1 MVTSKSYVRE
11 EPGVPFIIR
20 VLWFFLIGWH
30 VTLYWIVAAWVLNLT
45 IIGMPLGLWMLN
57 RVPLVL
63 TLRTQR
69 TYSVGEIRDGQ
80 VVEWRTQGVPQNPFI
95 LRALYFL
102 LIGWWFSLIWSLLG
116 WLLCVTI
123 VGLPLGVWMLNRL
136 PEVTTLMRH

>member
-1 MVTSKSYVRE
+1 MTTNSYVRE
-11 EPGVPFIIR
+11 SPGFPFILR
-20 VLWFFLIGWH
+20 VLWFIFIGWH
-30 VTLYWIVAAWVLNLT
+30 VTFWWVLAAWLLNLT

-69 TYSVGEIRDGQ
+69 TYAVSETRSDGA
-80 VVEWRTQGVPQNPFI
+80 VAWHTQGIPQNPFI
-95 LRALYFL
+95 LRAIYFV

-123 VGLPLGVWMLNRL
+123 IGLPLGVLMLNRL